1 MTPTGHEDAF
11 LRPRLNARYRF
22 SKGTLA
28 GTRGNGRDAPQAV
41 LPVVR
46 TRPDGRDPGRRLLIR
61 GTPFK
66 TVVAPVLAA
75 DTVMDKE

>member
-1 MTPTGHEDAF
+1 MGEVRRKRSSPWLDPDQMAETHG
-11 LRPRLNARYRF
+11 RP
-22 SKGTLA
+22 
-28 GTRGNGRDAPQAV
+28 
-41 LPVVR
+41 
-46 TRPDGRDPGRRLLIR
+46 LLIR

>member
-1 MTPTGHEDAF
+1 MAVPDDSS
-11 LRPRLNARYRF
+11 AR
-22 SKGTLA
+22 SPPIPPMMKGPSPERAATARSRRKRSSPWLE
-28 GTRGNGRDAPQAV
+28 RDQMAE
-41 LPVVR
+41 
-46 TRPDGRDPGRRLLIR
+46 THGRRLLIR